1 MTLNLFAKAL
11 YLQQPRLVFLCGD
24 DELGRGEAA
33 ERLVDLFYVLFAE
46 RMMVAEGQ
54 RCHLFGITLEFGQHL
69 FGRGDARQKHHVLI
83 GQGLG

>member
-46 RMMVAEGQ
+46 RMVVTERQ
-54 RCHLFGITLEFGQHL
+54 WCHILGIAL
-69 FGRGDARQKHHVLI
+69 
-83 GQGLG
+83 